1 MTRRAVSG
9 RDLLRP
15 NPGTPLVLVDEVLG
29 LDDQGADIDV
39 RLDPYGNRKGTR
51 VITILIVDPHIVVR
65 HGLSG
70 WLATIPDVDVVGVA
84 SDGQEGVDVCE
95 ALHPDVVLMDIAT
108 PVRNGL
114 EAIAEIRERWPDI
127 AVIAF
132 TRQRMV
138 KW

>member
-1 MTRRAVSG
+1 M
-9 RDLLRP
+9 
-15 NPGTPLVLVDEVLG
+15 
-29 LDDQGADIDV
+29 
-39 RLDPYGNRKGTR
+39 
-51 VITILIVDPHIVVR
+51 ITILIVDPHIVVR

-132 TRQRMV
+132 TATADGEVVNAAFAAGAMGYLLKDVAPEMLVESPTRCWREV
-138 KW
+138 SR